1 MWIIM
6 NEASF
11 RMIVLLLFD
20 IILYDRLSYMIDISS
35 GTALWLQYDQNQE
48 RNLEIDKRIQ

>member
-1 MWIIM
+1 M

-35 GTALWLQYDQNQE
+35 GTAL
-48 RNLEIDKRIQ
+48 